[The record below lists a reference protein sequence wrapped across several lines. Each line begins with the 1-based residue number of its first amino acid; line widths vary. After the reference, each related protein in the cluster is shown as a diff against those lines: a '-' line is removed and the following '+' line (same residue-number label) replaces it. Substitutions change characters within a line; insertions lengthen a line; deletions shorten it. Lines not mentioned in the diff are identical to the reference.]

1 MRFLKA
7 RRTATVAVVAVAMI
21 LAGAGI
27 AVAATTTSGGTAVSR
42 VRVLTEDAAT
52 IWTGSTYTNLGTL
65 TIYAGAGSMLL
76 ASFSAEVACYGGSGW
91 CNVRILIDGAEAA
104 PVVGTDFAFDSTDG
118 GTETFGSWESHA
130 MQRTRIAGS
139 TITHTV
145 TVQVAQVGTGVTA
158 RYDDWTLSVM
168 AVAP

>member
-7 RRTATVAVVAVAMI
+7 RRTATVVAVAVAMV

-27 AVAATTTSGGTAVSR
+27 AVAATTTSGGTSVSR

-52 IWTGSTYTNLGTL
+52 VWTGGVYANLGSL
-65 TIYAGAGSMLL
+65 TIYAGAGSVLL
-76 ASFSAEVACYGGSGW
+76 ATFSAEVACYGGSGW
-91 CNVRILIDGAEAA
+91 CNVRILVDGAEAA

-118 GTETFGSWESHA
+118 GTETFSSWESHS
-130 MQRTRIAGS
+130 MQRTRIVGS
-139 TITHTV
+139 TLTHTI
-145 TVQVAQVGTGVTA
+145 TVQVAQVGAGVTA
-158 RYDDWTLSVM
+158 RYDDWALSVM